1 MNMTAID
8 MHQQTPIQ
16 TPIDAFIRQ
25 EISAISALNDSHL
38 RQILDYS
45 KGFLDKVFPLATGSH
60 KDVCS
65 YVVYYQHLLAFFADG
80 SNSGLQNPA
89 QFVALS
95 GSREK
100 PQSLLLNDNG
110 RHVELTICRSGA
122 QGCKD
127 HAGIDDVQLE
137 LQDEQGSRW
146 FSMIMGQLQPTH
158 LNRQQRFT
166 AKDGTDY
173 RLG

>member
-8 MHQQTPIQ
+8 MHQQ

-89 QFVALS
+89 QFVALA

-122 QGCKD
+122 QGSKD
-127 HAGIDDVQLE
+127 HAGIDDVQLNCKTSKAAA
-137 LQDEQGSRW
+137 G
-146 FSMIMGQLQPTH
+146 FP
-158 LNRQQRFT
+158 
-166 AKDGTDY
+166 
-173 RLG
+173 